1 MSFKKTITT
10 TIALGLLTAS
20 VLSTNVVSAA
30 TSSEAQEAI
39 TANKNAT
46 NDLLKQI
53 ESANI
58 EVIGLDQKISTNAS
72 KIADQEAAI
81 TKANNQIESL
91 SGQIT
96 DAQKEVSKRTVVLK
110 KQLVTLQEKSGDA
123 VSGNVYVDF
132 LLNSNDLSDLV
143 SRSFTINKLNQ
154 ASKEALD
161 DVNSAKAKL
170 SGLKT
175 EQENTKASLVAT
187 KTDLEKQK
195 ANLESLKSEADQKQ
209 TALSQKINDNKDELT
224 ALQADFD
231 KASTEEADAAAKKA
245 ADAANNANNAKKDTP
260 QPTSIDTPSDN
271 KGGTSVFGGS
281 GKVAGNS
288 AGNSYAWGQ
297 CTWYVKSVAPWAGNN
312 WGNGAQWGA
321 SAAAAGFTV
330 NHIPA
335 AGAIVSFAG
344 GQMVGSWAAD
354 GTYGHV
360 AYVQS
365 YDAAAGTITITQGG
379 MGFSNP
385 AGPNTQ
391 TISNAGAFTYIH
403 N

>member
-1 MSFKKTITT
+1 M
-10 TIALGLLTAS
+10 
-20 VLSTNVVSAA
+20 
-30 TSSEAQEAI
+30 
-39 TANKNAT
+39 
-46 NDLLKQI
+46 LKQI

-209 TALSQKINDNKDELT
+209 TALSQKN
-224 ALQADFD
+224 Q
-231 KASTEEADAAAKKA
+231 
-245 ADAANNANNAKKDTP
+245 
-260 QPTSIDTPSDN
+260 
-271 KGGTSVFGGS
+271 
-281 GKVAGNS
+281 
-288 AGNSYAWGQ
+288 
-297 CTWYVKSVAPWAGNN
+297 
-312 WGNGAQWGA
+312 
-321 SAAAAGFTV
+321 
-330 NHIPA
+330 
-335 AGAIVSFAG
+335 
-344 GQMVGSWAAD
+344 
-354 GTYGHV
+354 
-360 AYVQS
+360 
-365 YDAAAGTITITQGG
+365 
-379 MGFSNP
+379 
-385 AGPNTQ
+385 
-391 TISNAGAFTYIH
+391 
-403 N
+403 

>member
-20 VLSTNVVSAA
+20 FLSTNVVSAT

-39 TANKNAT
+39 TANKNTT

-53 ESANI
+53 ESANT
-58 EVIGLDQKISTNAS
+58 EVIGLDQKISTNSA

-81 TKANNQIESL
+81 TKANNQIASL

-143 SRSFTINKLNQ
+143 SRTFTINKLNQ
-154 ASKEALD
+154 ASKEALN
-161 DVNSAKAKL
+161 DVNSAKTKL
-170 SGLKT
+170 SSLKA
-175 EQENTKASLVAT
+175 EQENTKANLVAT
-187 KTDLEKQK
+187 KADLEKQK
-195 ANLESLKSEADQKQ
+195 TSLESLKSEADQKQ
-209 TALSQKINDNKDELT
+209 AALSQKINENKDQLT
-224 ALQADFD
+224 ALQAAFD
-231 KASTEEADAAAKKA
+231 KASTEEAAAAAKKA
-245 ADAANNANNAKKDTP
+245 AEAANNAKKDTP
-260 QPTSIDTPSDN
+260 KLTSVDNPSD
-271 KGGTSVFGGS
+271 KKGTSVFGGS
-281 GKVAGNS
+281 GMVAGNS

-321 SAAAAGFTV
+321 SAAAAGFRVDHT
-330 NHIPA
+330 PA

>member
-20 VLSTNVVSAA
+20 FLSTNVVSAT

-39 TANKNAT
+39 TANKNTT

-53 ESANI
+53 ESANT
-58 EVIGLDQKISTNAS
+58 EVIGLDQKISTNSA

-81 TKANNQIESL
+81 TKANNQIASL

-143 SRSFTINKLNQ
+143 SRTFTINKLNQ
-154 ASKEALD
+154 ASKEALN
-161 DVNSAKAKL
+161 DVNSAKTKL
-170 SGLKT
+170 SSLKA
-175 EQENTKASLVAT
+175 EQENTKANLVAT
-187 KTDLEKQK
+187 KADLEKQK
-195 ANLESLKSEADQKQ
+195 TSLESLKSEADQKQ
-209 TALSQKINDNKDELT
+209 AALSQKINENKDQLT
-224 ALQADFD
+224 ALQAAFD

-245 ADAANNANNAKKDTP
+245 AAAANNAKKDTP
-260 QPTSIDTPSDN
+260 KLTSVDNPSD
-271 KGGTSVFGGS
+271 KKGTSVFGGS
-281 GKVAGNS
+281 GMVAGNS

-321 SAAAAGFTV
+321 SAAAAGFRVDHT
-330 NHIPA
+330 PA

>member
-20 VLSTNVVSAA
+20 FLSTNVVSAT

-39 TANKNAT
+39 TANKNTT

-53 ESANI
+53 ESANT
-58 EVIGLDQKISTNAS
+58 EVIGLDQKISTNSA

-81 TKANNQIESL
+81 TKANNQIASL

-143 SRSFTINKLNQ
+143 SRTFTINKLNQ
-154 ASKEALD
+154 ASKEALN
-161 DVNSAKAKL
+161 DVNSAKTKL
-170 SGLKT
+170 SSLKA
-175 EQENTKASLVAT
+175 EQENTKANLVAT
-187 KTDLEKQK
+187 KADLEKQK
-195 ANLESLKSEADQKQ
+195 TSLESLKSEADQKQ
-209 TALSQKINDNKDELT
+209 AALSQKINENKDQLT
-224 ALQADFD
+224 ALQAAFD

-245 ADAANNANNAKKDTP
+245 AEAANNAKKDTP
-260 QPTSIDTPSDN
+260 KLTSVDNPSD
-271 KGGTSVFGGS
+271 KKGTSVFGGS
-281 GKVAGNS
+281 GMVAGNS

-321 SAAAAGFTV
+321 SAAAAGFRVDHT
-330 NHIPA
+330 PA